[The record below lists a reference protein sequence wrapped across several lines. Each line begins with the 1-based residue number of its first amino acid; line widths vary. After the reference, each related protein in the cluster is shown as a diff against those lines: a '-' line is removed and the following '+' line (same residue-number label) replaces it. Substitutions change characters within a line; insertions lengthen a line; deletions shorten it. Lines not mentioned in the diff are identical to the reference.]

1 MVEIF
6 NMTSAH
12 CVIGSGPAGVA
23 CAQGLLAR
31 GANVLML
38 DAGIELESDRATIIR
53 QCAATPPTH
62 WSAAQLATVRGGLAA
77 DARGVSLKLIFGSD
91 FPYRETAEKIPWRGS
106 GVGLKPSLALGGL
119 SNVWGAAMLPHCDE
133 DINDWP
139 IRNSELAPH
148 YSAVLDFTGLTAIR
162 DDLEESFPLH
172 CEKPD
177 NLPPSRQA
185 ERLLQ
190 NLQKNRQ
197 TLRDRGWQ
205 FGRSRLALRA
215 EGSSNST
222 CIKCGMCM
230 YGCAYGSI
238 YNAADTVQELRT
250 NKNFT
255 YQRDVVVT
263 CVHEQENYIVIKG
276 FHRETREPLVFTS
289 QRVYLAA
296 GVIPSAQIL
305 LRSQSAYDQP
315 LTLRDC
321 QYFLFP
327 LILAR
332 RTPGVQTE
340 EMHTLSQ
347 LFIEL
352 NNPKISRRNVHLQ
365 FYTYSD
371 LIGQVIRQTLGPLK
385 FLGRYIDDRMVI
397 VQGYLHSD
405 ESPHM
410 TMTLKHAKENDIL
423 ELAAHQHPDT
433 NSTVKRVVFELLSQ
447 ASRLGGLVLPPMLK
461 LAEPGRSFH
470 SGGSLPMRASPGRFE
485 TDTLGRPFG
494 WDRLHVVD
502 ASVLPSIPA
511 TTITF
516 SVMANAHRIGW
527 ATANGSFFER

>member
-1 MVEIF
+1 MIEF
-6 NMTSAH
+6 CNNTSAN

-23 CAQGLLAR
+23 CAQGLLSR
-31 GANVLML
+31 GAQVLML
-38 DAGIELESDRATIIR
+38 DAGVQMESERARIIR
-53 QCAATPPTH
+53 QCADVSPTH

-77 DARGVSLKLIFGSD
+77 DARGVALKLMFGSD
-91 FPYRETAEKIPWRGS
+91 FPYRETSEKIPWRGL

-119 SNVWGAAMLPHCDE
+119 SNVWGAAMLPHRDD
-133 DINDWP
+133 DISDWP
-139 IRNSELAPH
+139 INNIDLAPH
-148 YSAVLDFTGLTAIR
+148 YRAVLQFTGLSAIS
-162 DDLEESFPLH
+162 DDLEEAFPLH
-172 CEKPD
+172 CDNPD
-177 NLPPSRQA
+177 NLPPSQQA
-185 ERLLQ
+185 KRLLV
-190 NLQKNRQ
+190 NLQENRQ
-197 TLRDRGWQ
+197 TLRERGWQ
-205 FGRSRLALRA
+205 FGRARLALRA
-215 EGSSNST
+215 EGSNHSP

-238 YNAADTVQELRT
+238 YNAADTVQELRAG
-250 NKNFT
+250 KNFT

-263 CVHEQENYIVIKG
+263 SVHEHEKHIVIKG
-276 FHRETREPLVFTS
+276 FHRETREPLAFTS
-289 QRVYLAA
+289 HRVYLAA

-315 LTLRDC
+315 LILHDC

-327 LILAR
+327 LIQAR
-332 RTPGVQTE
+332 RSPGVQTE
-340 EMHTLSQ
+340 AMHTLSQ

-365 FYTYSD
+365 IYTYSD
-371 LIGQVIRQTLGPLK
+371 LIGQVIRQSLGPLK
-385 FLGRYIDDRMVI
+385 AVGRHLDGRMII

-410 TMTLKHAKENDIL
+410 TMTLKRTKDNDIL
-423 ELAAHQHPDT
+423 ELATQPHPYT
-433 NSTVKRVVFELLSQ
+433 KRTVRRVVLELLSQ
-447 ASRLGGLVLPPMLK
+447 SSRLGGLVLPPMLK

-470 SGGSLPMRASPGRFE
+470 CGASLPMRTSPRKFE

-516 SVMANAHRIGW
+516 AVMANAHRIGW